1 MLAKLVYKPFAIV
14 LGIGAGRAA
23 GKAFNGAWEHSHGT
37 KAPKPTTEEATW
49 GQVLGSAALRATTF
63 AVTAAAV
70 DRAGAKAFRYLTGY
84 WPGDKAPAPAKQVEA
99 RDA

>member
-1 MLAKLVYKPFAIV
+1 MLAKIVYKPFAIV

-23 GKAFNGAWEHSHGT
+23 GKAFNAAWEHSHGA
-37 KAPKPTTEEATW
+37 KPPNPTTEEATW

-63 AVTAAAV
+63 AITAAAV
-70 DRAGAKAFRYLTGY
+70 DRAGAKGFRYLTGY
-84 WPGDKAPAPAKQVEA
+84 WPGDKAPEPVKQVSA

>member
-23 GKAFNGAWEHSHGT
+23 GKAFNSAWEHSHGT
-37 KAPKPTTEEATW
+37 KAPNPTTEEATW

-70 DRAGAKAFRYLTGY
+70 DRAGAKSFRYLTGY
-84 WPGDKAPAPAKQVEA
+84 WPGDKAPEPVKQVEA

>member
-1 MLAKLVYKPFAIV
+1 MLAKVIYKPFAIV
-14 LGIGAGRAA
+14 LGIGASRAA
-23 GKAFNGAWEHSHGT
+23 GKAFSSAWEHSHGT
-37 KAPKPTTEEATW
+37 QAPKATTEEATW

-70 DRAGAKAFRYLTGY
+70 DRAGAKSFRYLTGY
-84 WPGDKAPAPAKQVEA
+84 WPGEKAPKPAKQLEA